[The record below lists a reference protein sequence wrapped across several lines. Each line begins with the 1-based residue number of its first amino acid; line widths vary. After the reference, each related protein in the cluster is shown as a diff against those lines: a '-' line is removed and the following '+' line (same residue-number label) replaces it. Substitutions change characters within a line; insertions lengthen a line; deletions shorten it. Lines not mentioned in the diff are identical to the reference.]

1 MAYLGGPQEPGREAV
16 NPDATQLGETLRTIN
31 YVAQG
36 LTIVFVTA
44 FVATRVYAKST
55 VLGGGL
61 SLDDCATYIA
71 YVLLMGFCASS
82 CFASSYGGGLDMSAV
97 PSGNMPSFLKSC
109 YAASILYMPMALCVK
124 LALLLIIIR
133 VFGIVH
139 RKTLIGMYCLIA
151 VLCAFYCS
159 GFFVKIFVCW
169 PISAYW
175 HGDESKCL
183 DHGAIIIADTI
194 MSVLSDLVILLLPVP
209 LTWSLQLPRKKK
221 LRVSGML
228 CAGGVATAFSI
239 YRFELILHELRS
251 RNVTVVFMKL
261 ILSGNAEVGI
271 GLICACFPAVNT
283 LYLQMTN
290 GGSSYLKQTSR
301 SRRTAS
307 QAGEIVLTRSFHVD
321 STSLSNCVSHNH
333 DELEMGSRGSRQH
346 SQAELHYKYGHS
358 INSP

>member
-1 MAYLGGPQEPGREAV
+1 MS
-16 NPDATQLGETLRTIN
+16 
-31 YVAQG
+31 
-36 LTIVFVTA
+36 FVPKEDLTA
-44 FVATRVYAKST
+44 FFKT
-55 VLGGGL
+55 
-61 SLDDCATYIA
+61 
-71 YVLLMGFCASS
+71 
-82 CFASSYGGGLDMSAV
+82 
-97 PSGNMPSFLKSC
+97 C
-109 YAASILYMPMALCVK
+109 YAATIFYMPMALCVK

-139 RKTLIGMYCLIA
+139 RKTLIGVYCLIG
-151 VLCAFYCS
+151 VLCAFYGS
-159 GFFVKIFVCW
+159 GFFIKIFVCW

-175 HGDESKCL
+175 HGDQSKCL

-194 MSVLSDLVILLLPVP
+194 MSVFSDLAILLLPVP

-228 CAGGVATAFSI
+228 CAGGIATAFSV
-239 YRFELILHELRS
+239 YRLELILHELRS
-251 RNVTVVFMKL
+251 RNVTVVFLKL

-283 LYLQMTN
+283 LYLQKTN
-290 GGSSYLKQTSR
+290 SGSSYLKQNSR

-321 STSLSNCVSHNH
+321 STSLTNYETHSAAHY
-333 DELEMGSRGSRQH
+333 DLEMASRGSRHH
-346 SQAELHYKYGHS
+346 SQSELHYKYGHS